1 MAPSVRAFLRNLRVP
16 IPWRLR
22 SKLVARNNMRK
33 VTRVAAVLRQ
43 PRSAGLLR
51 GREGGSRR
59 ELGQLALTSPECC
72 YSARTASSI
81 AFVAS
86 W

>member
-1 MAPSVRAFLRNLRVP
+1 MAPSVRAFP
-16 IPWRLR
+16 QKPE
-22 SKLVARNNMRK
+22 SAHTVAAP
-33 VTRVAAVLRQ
+33 VQAGGAQQHEEGDAGAAVLRQ

-59 ELGQLALTSPECC
+59 ELGKLAVKSPECH